1 MNQAPRKS
9 WLRPTVT
16 AKFLLLLFG
25 FLALQSLQL
34 GVGVYSMQRIE
45 QQSML
50 ANAIHE
56 QRLHTIQLGELAR
69 KALGQSVETSSA
81 RHALAFSMISY
92 GQGLL
97 RVETTLARRHGD
109 DANLLG
115 LAGEAGLAWDEL
127 LYPML
132 QQARA
137 APSRTNVDD
146 TLNRYQALS
155 AVQVERLNRMLRVLE
170 QSDRHVARQ
179 LAWAQTI
186 IVGLS
191 LFLVVIGAF
200 LMRHLVTRPL
210 RSFFD
215 ITRAMADGAYDRRVE
230 VYSNDEIGDL
240 ARAFNRMAAAVE
252 DKTDR
257 LRAFNEVAL
266 AVTSSLSLQEIL
278 DRIMGYGMPL
288 TGARGV
294 CIAFHDEATK
304 SFSNWITRGLSNTY
318 VASISFPS
326 GGMGDEVMRG
336 DDYALSSDKPGSAFP
351 LTAADR
357 GEGIHSIVCL
367 PLAIEQQRLG
377 VIYFFRGEG
386 QDFSFE
392 DIELIRTF
400 AYLAARAIQNARLH
414 ERTVDLAETDALTG
428 LYNRRKLEQRLR
440 EEIQRAQRSTRP
452 LALLLLDIDY
462 FKRINDRHGHATGDS
477 VLKAVAEIFRRE
489 VRDVD
494 LVARTGGEEFMFLLP
509 ETGGERAQRVAERI
523 RQALADKPVTTAD
536 GEPLKITASIG
547 IACYPVNAN
556 STEALIANADR
567 ALYAAK
573 QGGRNRVTVY
583 SESVLH

>member
-1 MNQAPRKS
+1 MR
-9 WLRPTVT
+9 
-16 AKFLLLLFG
+16 
-25 FLALQSLQL
+25 
-34 GVGVYSMQRIE
+34 RIE
-45 QQSML
+45 QQGVL
-50 ANAIHE
+50 AAAIHE
-56 QRLHTIQLGELAR
+56 QRLQTIQLGELAR
-69 KALGQSVETSSA
+69 KVLDPISDTPTA
-81 RHALAFSMISY
+81 RNALAFSMVSY

-97 RVETTLARRHGD
+97 QVETMLSRHHAGE
-109 DANLLG
+109 ANLLG

-127 LYPML
+127 LYPTL
-132 QQARA
+132 QQARMA
-137 APSRTNVDD
+137 TVRAVVDEI
-146 TLNRYQALS
+146 LKRYQALS
-155 AVQVERLNRMLRVLE
+155 TVQVERLNRMLLALE
-170 QSDRHVARQ
+170 DSDRAVARQ
-179 LAWAQTI
+179 LAWAQTAL
-186 IVGLS
+186 VGLS
-191 LFLVVIGAF
+191 VFLVAIGAF

-215 ITRAMADGAYDRRVE
+215 VTRAMADGAYDRRVA
-230 VYSNDEIGDL
+230 VHANDEIGDL

-288 TGARGV
+288 TGARGM

-304 SFSNWITRGLSNTY
+304 SFSNWITRGLSDTY
-318 VASISFPS
+318 VASISFPP

-336 DDYALSSDKPGSAFP
+336 DDYALSSDKPGSVFP
-351 LTAADR
+351 LTAAER
-357 GEGIHSIVCL
+357 AEGVRSVVCL

-400 AYLAARAIQNARLH
+400 SCLAARAIQNARLH

-547 IACYPVNAN
+547 IACYPINAN

-573 QGGRNRVTVY
+573 QGGRNRVTAY